1 VVASTAFSSVSV
13 TLVLGD
19 ELFTPLS
26 VPVVFEDELF
36 TPVSVTLVLEDGLF
50 SAELGALADEPEF
63 LVSLS
68 CCCFLLAR
76 SRANILLKASDPD
89 GSFIGPLGVG
99 LLGVGRLLLRMGML
113 CI

>member
-26 VPVVFEDELF
+26 VPVV
-36 TPVSVTLVLEDGLF
+36 LEDGLF
-50 SAELGALADEPEF
+50 SAEWGDLADEPEF

-76 SRANILLKASDPD
+76 SRASILLKASDPD

>member
-1 VVASTAFSSVSV
+1 MAFLSVSV

-26 VPVVFEDELF
+26 VPVV
-36 TPVSVTLVLEDGLF
+36 LEDGLF
-50 SAELGALADEPEF
+50 SAELGDLADEPEF

-76 SRANILLKASDPD
+76 SRASILLKASDPD